1 MSFHILSDS
10 ALIVPK
16 DNPPNNQS
24 PMNKKEIV
32 HVCLILFKRLL
43 ENSQGDVPPNLSR
56 IFITRGRYAYIEY
69 KTDERLWN
77 YTIGGD
83 ALVKCDKANKEE
95 GLPFGVFTDCSDIDT
110 IQPSLYSTWQFVNH
124 RRYLSEP
131 EYKGFENI
139 LGERLLPKIIKYHFY
154 GWDKTSIKLRNYCEI
169 LLGILNQEKEVKAEG
184 Q

>member
-1 MSFHILSDS
+1 MSEDMILVEGGENRLLAYVDLCGISEFYEKQPRSFELAKKIGLGFLGTLKEVIDPDRMSFHILSDS

-24 PMNKKEIV
+24 PMNTKEIV

-43 ENSQGDVPPNLSR
+43 ENVQGHVPPNLSR
-56 IFITRGRYAYIEY
+56 IFITRGTYAYIEY

-95 GLPFGVFTDCSDIDT
+95 DCHLG
-110 IQPSLYSTWQFVNH
+110 SLLIV
-124 RRYLSEP
+124 P
-131 EYKGFENI
+131 I
-139 LGERLLPKIIKYHFY
+139 
-154 GWDKTSIKLRNYCEI
+154 
-169 LLGILNQEKEVKAEG
+169 
-184 Q
+184 